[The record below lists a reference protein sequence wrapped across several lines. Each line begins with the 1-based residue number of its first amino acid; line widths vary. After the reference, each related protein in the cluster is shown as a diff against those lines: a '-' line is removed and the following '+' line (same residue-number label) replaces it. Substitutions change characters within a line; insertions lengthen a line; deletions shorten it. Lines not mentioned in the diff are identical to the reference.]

1 MAIYKSIR
9 KQMLRWLNK
18 DQKKQFKGYVEDI
31 SDQMLKAYSETIRLN
46 GKALM
51 SVASY
56 LPIKGTNREIH
67 IVIELKD
74 I

>member
-1 MAIYKSIR
+1 MHLYKSVR
-9 KQMLRWLNK
+9 KQMLKWLNK
-18 DQKKQFKGYVEDI
+18 DQKKQFKGYVEDL
-31 SDQMLKAYSETIRLN
+31 SDEMLKAYSETVRLN

-56 LPIKGTNREIH
+56 LPIKGTSKEIH
-67 IVIELKD
+67 IIIELKD